1 MDRAVGA
8 AGRPGIFVQQ
18 LRAGFGAA
26 ADRQLNER
34 GADRAAV
41 IGLAIIADGAQIR
54 EVIIA
59 YELLIGAG
67 EIGVDH
73 AHGNGERVRLYDVI
87 GVLEVHGMPALEQ
100 LRGEG
105 RNRDCRVYRLIVEG
119 NGILREGN
127 DFDVDVVESEAVAF
141 EELADFIGRDCPLA
155 VRGDGLTLELPQL
168 RDLALEVGAQHQ
180 VVAERTRDAIENH
193 GNRQMVF

>member
-1 MDRAVGA
+1 GDGAVWA
-8 AGRPGIFVQQ
+8 AGRPWILGQQ
-18 LRAGFGAA
+18 LWPGFGPAG
-26 ADRQLNER
+26 DRHLNER

-105 RNRDCRVYRLIVEG
+105 RNRDCRVYRPIVEG

-127 DFDVDVVESEAVAF
+127 DLDVDVVESESVAF
-141 EELADFIGRDCPLA
+141 EEVAHFIGRDCPLA
-155 VRGDGLTLELPQL
+155 V
-168 RDLALEVGAQHQ
+168 
-180 VVAERTRDAIENH
+180 
-193 GNRQMVF
+193 